1 MNEELSRVKSRRKS
15 AERKSRPPAGINN
28 KTKSVQTSTE
38 THSGQGAKPSAGLSR
53 KARYAARGAEKAV
66 KQHGTAAE
74 EEAETPSRSLSYPS
88 QRVRWSKIFVN
99 TLSALFILL
108 LAFLVWWGIE
118 DAPDLRT
125 LW

>member
-15 AERKSRPPAGINN
+15 AERKSRPPAGVNS
-28 KTKSVQTSTE
+28 KTKAVQTSTE
-38 THSGQGAKPSAGLSR
+38 AHSGQVTKPSAGLSR
-53 KARYAARGAEKAV
+53 KARYAARGAEKEE
-66 KQHGTAAE
+66 KQHRTAAE
-74 EEAETPSRSLSYPS
+74 EEAETPSRSQSYPS

-108 LAFLVWWGIE
+108 LAFLVWWGVE
-118 DAPDLRT
+118 GAPELRT

>member
-1 MNEELSRVKSRRKS
+1 MSEELSRVKSRRKS
-15 AERKSRPPAGINN
+15 AERKSRSSAGINS
-28 KTKSVQTSTE
+28 KTKTVQTSTE
-38 THSGQGAKPSAGLSR
+38 AHPGQVVKPSGGLSR
-53 KARYAARGAEKAV
+53 KARYASGGAERAE
-66 KQHGTAAE
+66 KQQRAAAE
-74 EEAETPSRSLSYPS
+74 GEAETPSRSQSYPS

-118 DAPDLRT
+118 GAPELRN